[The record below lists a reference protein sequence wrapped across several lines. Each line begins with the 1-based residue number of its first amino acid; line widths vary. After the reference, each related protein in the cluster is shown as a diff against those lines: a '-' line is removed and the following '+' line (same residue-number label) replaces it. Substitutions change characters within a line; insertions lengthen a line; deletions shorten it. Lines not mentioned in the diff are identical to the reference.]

1 MALLTPI
8 TEENAEGQVAEIFAA
23 FTAAVGEVPKPL
35 RLLAGS
41 PGLFMQQ
48 AGLIGYYRN
57 HPHLDSTLLACIRYL
72 SAKKLNYRACIEF
85 NGSLLRKQGM
95 AETEL
100 AAMEADP
107 YKAPLAEREKALLAF
122 VLQAIGAGGSACK
135 ADVDRLKEFGW
146 TESDIIDA
154 ANQGVGMMAHGRMLE
169 FFQMG

>member
-1 MALLTPI
+1 MALLTRI
-8 TEENAEGQVAEIFAA
+8 TDENAEGPVAEAFAA

-35 RLLAGS
+35 RMLAGS

-48 AGLIGYYRN
+48 VGLVGYYRN
-57 HPHLDSTLLACIRYL
+57 HPHLDSALLTCIRYL
-72 SAKKLNYRACIEF
+72 SAEKLNYRACIDF

-95 AETEL
+95 TEAEL
-100 AAMEADP
+100 AAMGADP
-107 YKAPLAEREKALLAF
+107 DKAPLSGRERALLAF
-122 VLQAIGAGGSACK
+122 VLKAVEAGGSAGK
-135 ADVDRLKEFGW
+135 ADIDRLKESGW